1 MSDAPS
7 IPSDSDQRGGLRGL
21 VDALWRVH
29 KHDDT
34 AVLGIVTATEG
45 STYRKRDALVLLDRG
60 GLRHGVISGG
70 CLEPALEDAA
80 RAVLESGR
88 AICTEFDTRSDED
101 LLFGSG
107 IGCRGRVRLALLP
120 LPPQA
125 PLARALFGV
134 VEHGVA
140 LDVALRV
147 EGEGLGAGHAE
158 FVENSTMLHPGFA
171 WDAHGRDAAMI
182 DKTSAHALRIAPP
195 AQILL
200 LGAGPETAPFAAFAR
215 RLGWCV
221 SVIEHRGRWAAFA
234 RAAQVDEL
242 IDLAPEAS
250 AARLTHER
258 ADAVVLMS
266 HNYAIDLAHLRACAR
281 SAIGYVG
288 LLGPGARRDALLA
301 ELGEESAAPLRPR
314 LHAPVGLD
322 LGGHGGEAVALA
334 IVAELQK
341 YFSARRSFA
350 SPSPQREKM
359 AQSAG

>member
-1 MSDAPS
+1 MASMTDAPS
-7 IPSDSDQRGGLRGL
+7 LPNDSDTRGGLRGL
-21 VDALWRVH
+21 TDALWRVH
-29 KHDDT
+29 KHNET
-34 AVLGIVTATEG
+34 AVLGIVIATEG
-45 STYRKRDALVLLDRG
+45 STYRKRDALVLLDRS

-88 AICTEFDTRSDED
+88 AAITEFDTRSDED

-107 IGCRGRVRLALLP
+107 IGCRGRVRLALVP

-134 VEHGVA
+134 VEHGVV
-140 LDVALRV
+140 LEVALEV
-147 EGEGLGAGHAE
+147 EGDDLGAGRARR
-158 FVENSTMLHPGFA
+158 VENPSTTPSDFA
-171 WDAHGRDAAMI
+171 WDASGGDKSRPGESGAA
-182 DKTSAHALRIAPP
+182 ANLRRLRITPP
-195 AQILL
+195 PQILL

-215 RLGWCV
+215 RLGWFV
-221 SVIEHRGRWAAFA
+221 SAVEHRGRWAAFA
-234 RAAQVDEL
+234 RTAQIDEL

-250 AARLTHER
+250 AAQLARER

-266 HNYAIDLAHLRACAR
+266 HNYAIDLAHLGACAL
-281 SAIGYVG
+281 SDIGYIG

-301 ELGEESAAPLRPR
+301 ELGDEVAAQLLPR

-334 IVAELQK
+334 IAAELQK
-341 YFSARRSFA
+341 YFSARHA
-350 SPSPQREKM
+350 
-359 AQSAG
+359 